1 MDPIA
6 ASDASKSKLAAFRFE
21 QRATKSF
28 DNAQGRVAIEEKEN
42 YPIVHDQDNPLSQPD
57 SNFQNLS
64 QKSAS
69 RNIREC
75 PQTPLGRLPLSEL
88 IASTEDINGQGL
100 NTTPLERVLWN
111 LSQQREG
118 SSSSQ
123 VARTRARRC
132 SSSPVSAQ
140 SKTSVYFD
148 PGKQSV
154 DSQTLQK
161 MLKTPKADP
170 AADLWSRYSLNTYPN
185 TDRLS
190 PIGSTGASCAL
201 QTSSPQTPAN
211 HLQTKDFGSHRRS
224 ISCGMEWPTSAAKRR
239 KTKHSS
245 IYRET
250 NAGFAV
256 LDRGRNEHGKS
267 KMARVS
273 LLVEEIQKGLARPDA
288 SLDEEAVGPSSSS
301 PLPDKVDFPTNY
313 VIPAVPHPITGGGH
327 LMSEPHHAPAA
338 SPNEARYQTLR
349 SAVNSRT
356 DENKI
361 QKDPSFSDFDDD
373 DMDLAMLKNF
383 DDGANVDLSV
393 QELLADSPRL
403 SSFDYGLSSSQPE
416 CTTNAFGLQTEGQD
430 ESVVQPFNSG
440 NGQGFQTAAILDFSG
455 PPAVAASKWD
465 EFDEFDEVDNDT
477 FAADLEDVVAMYD
490 IKPQNHV
497 EQAINP
503 DRHFESARNS
513 QSTKNL
519 ISSAAEEAKLVRG
532 ATEDQV
538 QSDDEFGGDVDFEE
552 IVAGCED
559 ASQKPQLALQ
569 VQSSVRSTL
578 FGPPL

>member
-6 ASDASKSKLAAFRFE
+6 ASDASKSKLAVFRFE
-21 QRATKSF
+21 QRANKYL
-28 DNAQGRVAIEEKEN
+28 DDAQGQGAIEEKEN
-42 YPIVHDQDNPLSQPD
+42 YPVVHDQDNPLSQPD
-57 SNFQNLS
+57 SNLQNLS

-69 RNIREC
+69 RDIREC

-111 LSQQREG
+111 HSQQREG

-123 VARTRARRC
+123 VARTRMRRY
-132 SSSPVSAQ
+132 SSSPISSQ
-140 SKTSVYFD
+140 NKTSIHFD

-154 DSQTLQK
+154 DLQTLQK

-170 AADLWSRYSLNTYPN
+170 AADLWSRYSLNTDPN

-190 PIGSTGASCAL
+190 PVGSTGASCAL
-201 QTSSPQTPAN
+201 QMSSPQTPAN
-211 HLQTKDFGSHRRS
+211 HLQTKDFGSLRRS

-245 IYRET
+245 LYRET
-250 NAGFAV
+250 NVGFAV
-256 LDRGRNEHGKS
+256 PDCGRNEDEKS

-273 LLVEEIQKGLARPDA
+273 RLVEEIQKGLARPDA

-301 PLPDKVDFPTNY
+301 PLPDTVDFSTNS
-313 VIPAVPHPITGGGH
+313 VKTVVPHLITGGGH
-327 LMSEPHHAPAA
+327 LTSEPHHAPAA
-338 SPNEARYQTLR
+338 SPNEVRYQISR
-349 SAVNSRT
+349 NAVNSRT

-383 DDGANVDLSV
+383 DEGANVDLSV
-393 QELLADSPRL
+393 QELLADPPRV
-403 SSFDYGLSSSQPE
+403 SSFEYGLSSSQLG
-416 CTTNAFGLQTEGQD
+416 CTTNALGLQTEGQD
-430 ESVVQPFNSG
+430 ESAVQPLNSG
-440 NGQGFQTAAILDFSG
+440 NGQGSQTAAILDFSG
-455 PPAVAASKWD
+455 PPTVAASKWD

-477 FAADLEDVVAMYD
+477 FAADLEDVAAMYD

-497 EQAINP
+497 ERAINP
-503 DRHFESARNS
+503 DRHLENARNS
-513 QSTKNL
+513 QSRETL
-519 ISSAAEEAKLVRG
+519 ISSAAEEAKVVRG

-538 QSDDEFGGDVDFEE
+538 QSDDEFGGDDDFEE
-552 IVAGCED
+552 IVAECEE
-559 ASQKPQLALQ
+559 ASQQPRLASQ